1 MKKFFFMLALTFV
14 ILFIVNIS
22 WLIVNLYLW
31 STEGIIAVTGEENDG
46 LFEDIY
52 YSEYARWIIW
62 ANLGWI
68 ASLLIFIFRS
78 KHYKTDPALHYLQ
91 FDDISNP
98 KMCVAIPSYNEE
110 QTIGQVVTDYKNQK
124 FVESV
129 IVIDNNSSDN
139 TVEIAKQHGATVI
152 KKNENKGFSHSFVLG
167 LKESLKTDANIVV
180 VTEADGTYSGGDLS
194 KLLPYLENSDMV
206 SGSRQTQILTEK
218 GNQNSRFLVWGNLF
232 LAKLIQLKHF
242 SLDHSAVVNLTDVG
256 CYFMIIKRDALLKI
270 IDQLSKKETE
280 KLTWHLTL
288 RLYTTLLVIE
298 KDLRL
303 VEVPVTYKKRI
314 GKSKIGTGKNLRT
327 IKMGLLFLW
336 VILRY

>member
-1 MKKFFFMLALTFV
+1 MKKFFFMLALTLA

-22 WLIVNLYLW
+22 WLIANLYLW

-52 YSEYARWIIW
+52 YSEYVRWIIW
-62 ANLGWI
+62 ADLGWI
-68 ASLLIFIFRS
+68 TSLLIFIFRN

-91 FDDISNP
+91 FDSISNP

-110 QTIGQVVTDYKNQK
+110 QSIGKVVTDYKNQK

-139 TVEIAKQHGATVI
+139 TVKIAKQHGAMVVT
-152 KKNENKGFSHSFVLG
+152 KNENKGFSHSYVLG
-167 LKESLKTDANIVV
+167 LKESLKTDANIIV
-180 VTEADGTYSGGDLS
+180 VTESDGTYSGGDIS
-194 KLLPYLENSDMV
+194 KLLPYLENCDMV
-206 SGSRQTQILTEK
+206 SGSRQSQILTEK
-218 GNQNSRFLVWGNLF
+218 GNQNSRFLVWGNIF

-242 SLDHSAVVNLTDVG
+242 SQDHLAVVNLTDVG
-256 CYFMIIKRDALLKI
+256 CVFMAIKRDALLKI
-270 IDQLSKKETE
+270 IDQLSKKDTD
-280 KLTWHLTL
+280 KLTWDLSM
-288 RLYTTLLVIE
+288 RLYTTLLAVE
-298 KDLRL
+298 NDLRL
-303 VEVPVTYKKRI
+303 IEVPVTFKKRI
-314 GKSKIGTGKNLRT
+314 GNSKIGTGKNLGT

>member
-22 WLIVNLYLW
+22 WLIANLYLW
-31 STEGIIAVTGEENDG
+31 STEGIITVTGEENDG

-62 ANLGWI
+62 ADLGWI
-68 ASLLIFIFRS
+68 VSLLIFMFRS

-91 FDDISNP
+91 FDSISNP

-110 QTIGQVVTDYKNQK
+110 QSIGKVVTDYKNQK

-129 IVIDNNSSDN
+129 IVVDNNSTDN
-139 TVEIAKQHGATVI
+139 TVEVAKQHGAMVVT
-152 KKNENKGFSHSFVLG
+152 KNENKGFSHSYVLG
-167 LKESLKTDANIVV
+167 LKESLKTDANIIVT
-180 VTEADGTYSGGDLS
+180 TEADGTFSGGDIS
-194 KLLPYLENSDMV
+194 KLLPYLENCDMV
-206 SGSRQTQILTEK
+206 SGTRQTQILTEK

>member
-1 MKKFFFMLALTFV
+1 MLALTFV
-14 ILFIVNIS
+14 IIFIVNIS
-22 WLIVNLYLW
+22 WVISNLYLW
-31 STEGIIAVTGEENDG
+31 STEGITAVIGEETDV
-46 LFEDIY
+46 LLEDIY

-62 ANLGWI
+62 VDLAWI
-68 ASLLIFIFRS
+68 MSLLIFIFRS

-98 KMCVAIPSYNEE
+98 KMCVAIPSYNEGE
-110 QTIGQVVTDYKNQK
+110 TIGQVVTDYKNQK

-129 IVIDNNSSDN
+129 IVIDNDSSDN

-152 KKNENKGFSHSFVLG
+152 KKNQNKGFSHSFVLG

-218 GNQNSRFLVWGNLF
+218 GNQNSRFLVWGNIF

-242 SLDHSAVVNLTDVG
+242 SQDHLSVVNLTDVG
-256 CYFMIIKRDALLKI
+256 CIFMIIKRDALLKI
-270 IDQLSKKETE
+270 IDQLSEMDTE
-280 KLTWHLTL
+280 KSTWNISL
-288 RLYTTLLVIE
+288 RLYTTLLIIE
-298 KDLRL
+298 NDLRL
-303 VEVPVTYKKRI
+303 IEVPVTFKKRI
-314 GKSKIGTGKNLRT
+314 GKSKIGTGKNLGT
-327 IKMGLLFLW
+327 IKMGLIFLW

>member
-1 MKKFFFMLALTFV
+1 MKKFFFMLALTLA

-22 WLIVNLYLW
+22 WLIANLYLW

-62 ANLGWI
+62 ADLGWI
-68 ASLLIFIFRS
+68 VSLLIFISRS

-242 SLDHSAVVNLTDVG
+242 SQDHLSVVNLTDVG
-256 CYFMIIKRDALLKI
+256 CVFMIIKRDALLKI
-270 IDQLSKKETE
+270 IDQLSKIDTE
-280 KLTWHLTL
+280 KLTWNVSM
-288 RLYTTLLVIE
+288 RLYMTLLVIE
-298 KDLRL
+298 NDLRL
-303 VEVPVTYKKRI
+303 IEVPVTFKKRI

-327 IKMGLLFLW
+327 IKMGLIFLW

>member
-62 ANLGWI
+62 ADLGWI
-68 ASLLIFIFRS
+68 VSLLIFMFRS

-91 FDDISNP
+91 FDSISNP

-110 QTIGQVVTDYKNQK
+110 QSIGKVVTDYKNQK

-129 IVIDNNSSDN
+129 IVVDNNSTDN
-139 TVEIAKQHGATVI
+139 TVEVAKQHGAMVVT
-152 KKNENKGFSHSFVLG
+152 KNENKGFSHSYVLG
-167 LKESLKTDANIVV
+167 LKESLKTDANIIVT
-180 VTEADGTYSGGDLS
+180 TEADGTFSGGDIS
-194 KLLPYLENSDMV
+194 KLLPYLENCDMV
-206 SGSRQTQILTEK
+206 SGTRQTQILTEK

-303 VEVPVTYKKRI
+303 VEVPITFKKRI

-327 IKMGLLFLW
+327 IKMGLIFLW

>member
-91 FDDISNP
+91 FDSISNP

-152 KKNENKGFSHSFVLG
+152 KKNENKGFSHSIVLG

-303 VEVPVTYKKRI
+303 VEVPITFKKRI

-327 IKMGLLFLW
+327 IKMGLIFLW

>member
-1 MKKFFFMLALTFV
+1 MSLFV
-14 ILFIVNIS
+14 
-22 WLIVNLYLW
+22 
-31 STEGIIAVTGEENDG
+31 
-46 LFEDIY
+46 
-52 YSEYARWIIW
+52 
-62 ANLGWI
+62 
-68 ASLLIFIFRS
+68 FIFRS

-98 KMCVAIPSYNEE
+98 KMCVAIPSYNEGE
-110 QTIGQVVTDYKNQK
+110 TIGQVVTDYKNQK

-129 IVIDNNSSDN
+129 IVIDNDSSDN

-218 GNQNSRFLVWGNLF
+218 GNQNSRFLVWGNIF
-232 LAKLIQLKHF
+232 QAKLIQLKHF
-242 SLDHSAVVNLTDVG
+242 SQDHLSVVNLTDVG
-256 CYFMIIKRDALLKI
+256 CIFMIIKRDALLKI
-270 IDQLSKKETE
+270 IDQLSEMDTE
-280 KLTWHLTL
+280 KSTWNISL
-288 RLYTTLLVIE
+288 RLYTTLLIIE
-298 KDLRL
+298 NDLRL
-303 VEVPVTYKKRI
+303 IEVPVTFKKRI
-314 GKSKIGTGKNLRT
+314 GKSKIGTGKNLGT
-327 IKMGLLFLW
+327 IKMGLIFLW

>member
-1 MKKFFFMLALTFV
+1 MKKFFFMLALTFLV
-14 ILFIVNIS
+14 LFIVNIS
-22 WLIVNLYLW
+22 WVIANLYLW
-31 STEGIIAVTGEENDG
+31 STEGIAAVIGEESDV
-46 LFEDIY
+46 LFENIY
-52 YSEYARWIIW
+52 YSDYARWIIW
-62 ANLGWI
+62 ADLGWI
-68 ASLLIFIFRS
+68 LSLLVFIFRS
-78 KHYKTDPALHYLQ
+78 KHYKTDLNLHYLQ
-91 FDDISNP
+91 FDAISNP

-152 KKNENKGFSHSFVLG
+152 KKNENKGFSHSIVLC

-242 SLDHSAVVNLTDVG
+242 SQDHLSVVNLTDVG
-256 CYFMIIKRDALLKI
+256 CVFMIIKRDALLKI
-270 IDQLSKKETE
+270 IEQLSKIDTE
-280 KLTWHLTL
+280 KLTWNVSM
-288 RLYTTLLVIE
+288 RLYTTLLAIE
-298 KDLRL
+298 NDLRL
-303 VEVPVTYKKRI
+303 IEVPVTFKKRI
-314 GKSKIGTGKNLRT
+314 GKTKIGTGKNLGT
-327 IKMGLLFLW
+327 IRMGLVFLW

>member
-1 MKKFFFMLALTFV
+1 MKKFFFLLVITFG
-14 ILFIVNIS
+14 ILFVTNIV
-22 WLIVNLYLW
+22 WIVLNLYSW
-31 STEGIIAVTGEENDG
+31 STDGIAAVIGEESNV
-46 LFEDIY
+46 LLENIY

-62 ANLGWI
+62 ADLGWI
-68 ASLLIFIFRS
+68 VSLLIFIFRR
-78 KHYKTDPALHYLQ
+78 KHYKTDPNLHYLQ
-91 FDDISNP
+91 FNGISNP

-194 KLLPYLENSDMV
+194 KLLPYLENCDMV
-206 SGSRQTQILTEK
+206 TGTRQTQILTEK

-242 SLDHSAVVNLTDVG
+242 SQDHLSVVNLTDVG
-256 CYFMIIKRDALLKI
+256 CYFMIIKRDAVLKI
-270 IDQLSKKETE
+270 IDQLSEKDTE
-280 KLTWHLTL
+280 KSTWNISM

-298 KDLRL
+298 NDLRL
-303 VEVPVTYKKRI
+303 IEVPITFKKRI

-327 IKMGLLFLW
+327 IKMGLIFLW

>member
-22 WLIVNLYLW
+22 WLIANLYLW

-62 ANLGWI
+62 ADLGWI
-68 ASLLIFIFRS
+68 VSLLIFIFRS

-327 IKMGLLFLW
+327 IKMGLIFLW
-336 VILRY
+336 VILRS

>member
-1 MKKFFFMLALTFV
+1 MKKFFFMLALTLV

-22 WLIVNLYLW
+22 WLIANLYLW

-91 FDDISNP
+91 FDSISNP

-110 QTIGQVVTDYKNQK
+110 QSIGKVVTDYKNQK

-129 IVIDNNSSDN
+129 IVVDNNSTDN
-139 TVEIAKQHGATVI
+139 TVEVAKQHGAMVVT
-152 KKNENKGFSHSFVLG
+152 KNENKGFSHSYVLG
-167 LKESLKTDANIVV
+167 LKESLKTDANIIVT
-180 VTEADGTYSGGDLS
+180 TEADGTFSGGDIS
-194 KLLPYLENSDMV
+194 KLLPYLENCDMV
-206 SGSRQTQILTEK
+206 SGTRQTQILTEK

-327 IKMGLLFLW
+327 IKMGLIFLW
-336 VILRY
+336 VILRS

>member
-1 MKKFFFMLALTFV
+1 MKIFFFMLALIFV

-22 WLIVNLYLW
+22 WLIINLYLW
-31 STEGIIAVTGEENDG
+31 STEGITAVISEESNV
-46 LFEDIY
+46 LFENIY
-52 YSEYARWIIW
+52 YSDYARWIIW
-62 ANLGWI
+62 ADLGWI

-91 FDDISNP
+91 FDSISNP

-152 KKNENKGFSHSFVLG
+152 KKNENKGFSHSIVLG

-194 KLLPYLENSDMV
+194 KLLPYLENCDMV
-206 SGSRQTQILTEK
+206 TGTRQTQILTEK

-270 IDQLSKKETE
+270 IDQLSKIDTE
-280 KLTWHLTL
+280 KLTWNVSM
-288 RLYTTLLVIE
+288 RLYTTLLAIE
-298 KDLRL
+298 NDLRL
-303 VEVPVTYKKRI
+303 IEVPVTFKKRI
-314 GKSKIGTGKNLRT
+314 GKTKIGTGKNLRT
-327 IKMGLLFLW
+327 IRMGLVFLW

>member
-1 MKKFFFMLALTFV
+1 MKIFFFMLTLIFV
-14 ILFIVNIS
+14 ILFITNIS
-22 WLIVNLYLW
+22 WLIINLYFW
-31 STEGIIAVTGEENDG
+31 STEGITAIISEKDNV
-46 LFEDIY
+46 LFENIY
-52 YSEYARWIIW
+52 YSDYARWIIW
-62 ANLGWI
+62 ADLGWV
-68 ASLLIFIFRS
+68 ASLVVFIFTR
-78 KHYKTDPALHYLQ
+78 KHYKTDPSLHYLQ
-91 FDDISNP
+91 SDNISNP
-98 KMCVAIPSYNEE
+98 KICVTIPAYNEE
-110 QTIGQVVTDYKNQK
+110 LAIGKVVTDYKNQK
-124 FVESV
+124 FVESI

-152 KKNENKGFSHSFVLG
+152 KKNENKGFSHSIVLG

-256 CYFMIIKRDALLKI
+256 CYFMIIKRDAVLKI
-270 IDQLSKKETE
+270 IDQLSE
-280 KLTWHLTL
+280 KDTDKSTWNISM

-298 KDLRL
+298 NDLRL
-303 VEVPVTYKKRI
+303 IEVPITFKKRI

-327 IKMGLLFLW
+327 IKMGLIFLW

>member
-1 MKKFFFMLALTFV
+1 MKKFFFMLALTLA

-22 WLIVNLYLW
+22 WLIANLYLW

-91 FDDISNP
+91 FDGISNP

-152 KKNENKGFSHSFVLG
+152 KKNENKGFSHSIVLG

-303 VEVPVTYKKRI
+303 VEVPITFKKRI